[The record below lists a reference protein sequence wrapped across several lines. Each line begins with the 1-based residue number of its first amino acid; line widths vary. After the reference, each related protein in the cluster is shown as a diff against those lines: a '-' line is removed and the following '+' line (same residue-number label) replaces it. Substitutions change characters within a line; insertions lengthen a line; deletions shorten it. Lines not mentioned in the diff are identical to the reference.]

1 MPRTKGASKND
12 RKRTTRRGSPN
23 SRGPA
28 KQPRAAKRFRPA
40 APRGGKHALR
50 HTPEALR
57 QMQSLALDEKIALT
71 KERIRAWYEYWDG
84 EVYVCFSGGKDST
97 VLLHLVR
104 GMHPHVRAAFTDT
117 GLEYPEI
124 RDFVRTVE
132 DVRWLKPAMS
142 FRSVIEKYGY
152 PVVSKRI
159 SGYIHDVRHARS
171 DSNTRRLR
179 LTGIRKDGTYSPMS
193 VISKKWVYLCDA
205 PFKIS
210 SRCCDVL
217 KMRPTLAFEKESG
230 LKPFLGMMAS
240 EGLTRR
246 STYFKH
252 GCNAFT
258 LTRPRSTPMAFW
270 SDRDVWE
277 YIRRFNIP
285 YSCIYDMG
293 YSRTGCM
300 FCMFGAHLEKP
311 PNRFQQMAYTHPKL
325 HRYCMDKL
333 GLAEVLEFLGVPYEA
348 EETEPE

>member
-1 MPRTKGASKND
+1 
-12 RKRTTRRGSPN
+12 
-23 SRGPA
+23 
-28 KQPRAAKRFRPA
+28 
-40 APRGGKHALR
+40 
-50 HTPEALR
+50 
-57 QMQSLALDEKIALT
+57 MQSLALDEKIALT

-171 DSNTRRLR
+171 DSNTKRLR